1 MELDGQVDRYSPVT
15 IRGEVNPL
23 AAETSLDMTMSFRNI
38 EMASLTP
45 YSGRFA
51 GYTIRRGKLSADLN
65 YKLNDLDR
73 FINDADA
80 IVTAPEEEPTDPS
93 SLDQLDADMFYLYG
107 RGD

>member
-1 MELDGQVDRYSPVT
+1 M
-15 IRGEVNPL
+15 N
-23 AAETSLDMTMSFRNI
+23 NK
-38 EMASLTP
+38 LTE
-45 YSGRFA
+45 
-51 GYTIRRGKLSADLN
+51 
-65 YKLNDLDR
+65 NDLDS